1 MSEAL
6 SRRAVWLVLGGL
18 LIALALPQFG
28 LGARLAPGG
37 EIGARLAREG
47 LWWAI
52 AAALLAWVLLV
63 EKRPLSSIGLKRP
76 GLATFGWALAGMVA
90 LMASVMLSF
99 GLILPA
105 LGLEMN
111 RAATGSITA
120 LPLWLQLA
128 MFVRAGIV
136 EEILYRGYPIERL
149 TELTGSPWLAAT
161 LPGLIFIGAHYA
173 FWGGGQLIVVAF
185 GTLILTL
192 LCLWRGDLI
201 CCMIAHAATDT
212 IGFTLARLQS

>member
-6 SRRAVWLVLGGL
+6 SRRAAWLVLGGL
-18 LIALALPQFG
+18 FIALVLPQLG
-28 LGARLAPGG
+28 LGTRLAPGG
-37 EIGARLAREG
+37 EVGARLVREG

-63 EKRPLSSIGLKRP
+63 EKRPLSSTGLKRP

-99 GLILPA
+99 ALILPA

-111 RAATGSITA
+111 RVATGSITT

-149 TELTGSPWLAAT
+149 TELTGNPWLAAT

-192 LCLWRGDLI
+192 LYLWRRDLI